1 MRTDSFAAAIGAVPV
16 RSGPAIWL
24 TTFCNVRQAEQ
35 RRSSTSMAMSTHNS
49 DGNFVCPI
57 REFRQRLHTLI
68 CRAGDG
74 SEKAWNQCQG
84 ELVDYMF
91 DAIHALHR
99 VRRERF
105 TDAHD
110 EIANAS
116 EAANKLVVIDQALRR
131 LRRLV
136 MTDETLESL

>member
-1 MRTDSFAAAIGAVPV
+1 MV
-16 RSGPAIWL
+16 
-24 TTFCNVRQAEQ
+24 
-35 RRSSTSMAMSTHNS
+35 TSNHDS
-49 DGNFVCPI
+49 DGTFNCPI
-57 REFRQRLHTLI
+57 GEFRQRLHALI

-110 EIANAS
+110 EIANAW
-116 EAANKLVVIDQALRR
+116 EAATRLVEVDQALRR
-131 LRRLV
+131 LRRRV